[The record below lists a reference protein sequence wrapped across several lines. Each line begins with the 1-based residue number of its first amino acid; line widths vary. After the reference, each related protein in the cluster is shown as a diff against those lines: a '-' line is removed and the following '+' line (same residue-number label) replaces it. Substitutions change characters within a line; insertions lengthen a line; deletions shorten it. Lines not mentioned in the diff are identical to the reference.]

1 VCVSIY
7 VYVCGCMCASVSMC
21 VCICVCIYICVCCVG
36 MRVCVCVCVC
46 ACARASSIERVC
58 VRVTYMSFVSLFQ
71 SLIAFVVVSH
81 AQMRIDRIGCTS
93 TASSAFAFCA
103 CASLINSCL
112 VRTREFHT
120 ICIQSL
126 LVLSSR
132 IRLSQCAFVG
142 SVAHSSDRLRIPSIA
157 H

>member
-1 VCVSIY
+1 MFGEEVAEHFVPRPPTRSLRALP
-7 VYVCGCMCASVSMC
+7 VKLG
-21 VCICVCIYICVCCVG
+21 G
-36 MRVCVCVCVC
+36 
-46 ACARASSIERVC
+46 CARASSIERVC